1 MVYTN
6 YKINKD
12 FGYEQTLMMKFFT
25 KKKSQGWLSI
35 EPSEHSTQLA
45 HVIKTRDR
53 KPLVKM
59 TLSQIKNTKDAFNIQ
74 SIAEDANLN
83 LNTFH
88 CSLLMKQGEYQ
99 IFQVEKPNIPDNEL
113 KQAIGWKL
121 KDMIDYPVEQA
132 TVDVINIPNDDSK
145 SNRQS
150 YIYAVSA
157 KNGIIA
163 NYMQPFADIT
173 KSGLAVIDIPE
184 MAQRNI
190 AAYLEEENRGLA
202 LLSINKN
209 GGLLT
214 FTANKA
220 LYHARQ
226 IELNTDAIASDISE
240 QKSSIFERFA
250 LEIQRSLDNFER
262 QFPQLTINRLVLA
275 PFVGRED
282 FYDYLSSYLYIKV
295 ERLDLSDIFDFES
308 NAKLNTLESQALYYP
323 VLGAALRDGDA
334 L

>member
-1 MVYTN
+1 M
-6 YKINKD
+6 I
-12 FGYEQTLMMKFFT
+12 KFFT
-25 KKKSQGWLSI
+25 KKKSQGWLCI
-35 EPSEHSTQLA
+35 EPSGHSTQLA
-45 HVIKTRDR
+45 HVIKIRDR

-59 TLSQIKNTKDAFNIQ
+59 TLSQANNTKDAFDIK
-74 SIAEDANLN
+74 SITADADLDFNS
-83 LNTFH
+83 FH
-88 CSLLMKQGEYQ
+88 CALLMKQGEYQ
-99 IFQVEKPNIPDNEL
+99 IFQIEKPNVSDNEL

-121 KDMIDYPVEQA
+121 KDMIDYAVEQA
-132 TVDVINIPNDDSK
+132 TVDVIHIPLDDTK

-150 YIYAVSA
+150 YVYAVSA
-157 KNGIIA
+157 KNTVIG
-163 NYMQPFADIT
+163 NYMQQFSDIS
-173 KSGLAVIDIPE
+173 KSGLEVIDIQE

-190 AAYLEEENRGLA
+190 AAYIEEENRGLA
-202 LLSINKN
+202 LLSIDSN

-226 IELNTDAIASDISE
+226 IELNTEAFSSDNSE
-240 QKSSIFERFA
+240 QKSNIFERFG

-262 QFPQLTINRLVLA
+262 QFPQLTINRLVLS

-308 NAKLNTLESQALYYP
+308 NAKLNTLESQALFFP
-323 VLGAALRDGDA
+323 VLGAALRDGGE